1 MTAQLMTIYADVY
14 GTKARCI
21 LAAKDEAEDLY
32 SLGEDALF
40 ISSGVEADVND
51 ATATTPVNMY
61 TLAKGVPMMVDVREN
76 IDTVPMALLIH
87 DYYRTDK
94 VTFTFYLT
102 DNWNKESYFCDA
114 VTGTRTLITDSLVL
128 EVAMPQNHEVRY
140 FIDGPDVMNPDG
152 GGDIWSSTEDV
163 KTAVDVWAYSPSQG
177 QLVVASN
184 DIIKAV
190 TVYDIAGR
198 LIGYRE
204 LEMQYNS
211 TTFDTPTG
219 ACIVKAVLRDNTEH
233 YISALVK

>member
-1 MTAQLMTIYADVY
+1 MTIYTEVN
-14 GTKARCI
+14 GKKARGI
-21 LAAKDEAEDLY
+21 LVAKDDASDIY
-32 SLGEDALF
+32 SMGEDALF
-40 ISSGVEADVND
+40 ISSGVEAEVVSG
-51 ATATTPVNMY
+51 TPSTPVNMY
-61 TLAKGVPMMVDVREN
+61 TVADGVPMMVDVRTN
-76 IDTVPMALLIH
+76 IDTVPMAWLFKEN
-87 DYYRTDK
+87 YRKEKMTL
-94 VTFTFYLT
+94 TFNLSA
-102 DNWNKESYFCDA
+102 DWKKECYFCDA
-114 VTGTRTLITDSLVL
+114 VTGERTLITDSLVL
-128 EVAMPQNHEVRY
+128 EVAMPQNHEARY
-140 FIDGPDVMNPDG
+140 YIDGPDTFVP

-163 KTAVDVWAYSPSQG
+163 KTSTNQVWAYSPSQG

-190 TVYDIAGR
+190 MVYDIAGR

>member
-1 MTAQLMTIYADVY
+1 VLNEDV
-14 GTKARCI
+14 
-21 LAAKDEAEDLY
+21 
-32 SLGEDALF
+32 LF
-40 ISSGVEADVND
+40 FSSGVEAGVNS
-51 ATATTPVNMY
+51 ATATSPVNMY
-61 TLAKGVPMMVDVREN
+61 TVSEQVPMMVDVREQ
-76 IDTVPMALLIH
+76 IDTVPLSMLVH
-87 DYYRTDK
+87 DSYRTEK
-94 VTFTFYLT
+94 VQFSFYLSL
-102 DNWNKESYFCDA
+102 NWDKECYFCDA
-114 VTGTRTLITDSLVL
+114 VTGERYRILDGLVL
-128 EVAMPQNHEVRY
+128 EMDMPQNHEVRY
-140 FIDGPDVMNPDG
+140 FIDGTDVIDPDG

-163 KTAVDVWAYSPSQG
+163 KTSTNQVWAYSPSQG

-190 TVYDIAGR
+190 MVYDIAGR

>member
-1 MTAQLMTIYADVY
+1 MD
-14 GTKARCI
+14 
-21 LAAKDEAEDLY
+21 
-32 SLGEDALF
+32 
-40 ISSGVEADVND
+40 
-51 ATATTPVNMY
+51 
-61 TLAKGVPMMVDVREN
+61 
-76 IDTVPMALLIH
+76 
-87 DYYRTDK
+87 
-94 VTFTFYLT
+94 
-102 DNWNKESYFCDA
+102 
-114 VTGTRTLITDSLVL
+114 
-128 EVAMPQNHEVRY
+128 MPQNHEARY

-163 KTAVDVWAYSPSQG
+163 KTSNNQVWAYSPSQG

-190 TVYDIAGR
+190 MVYDIAGR